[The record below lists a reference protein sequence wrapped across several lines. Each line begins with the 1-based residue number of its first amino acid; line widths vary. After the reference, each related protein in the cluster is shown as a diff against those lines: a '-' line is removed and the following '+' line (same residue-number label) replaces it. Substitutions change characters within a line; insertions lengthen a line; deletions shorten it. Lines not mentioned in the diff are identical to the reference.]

1 MSIGL
6 LTSTVQTLKRI
17 RESADIYV
25 QSVGEGIG
33 SFTKFGEDTNWI
45 HKRKSRLQLIRLSAV
60 VCGIELCYAAE
71 TAFVSPILLK
81 LGVPATLMTLVWCAS
96 PLIGFFFVPLLGSI
110 SDRCK
115 LQFGRR
121 RPFILLLSVGIIFGL
136 LLVPNG
142 EYFGIKLGDKGTSSL
157 TAYLL
162 TNCSSFN
169 SSLDL
174 NITEGCGNVLNQLQ
188 NNENSTISTSS
199 SKVSL
204 FSFIKIPQN
213 HIYGIIFTIL
223 GVAMLDFCC
232 DAAQSPCRSYL
243 LDVCVPEDHSAGLT
257 TFTIMAGFGGSV
269 GYIMGG
275 MDWSGNDK
283 LDGLEKHVRI
293 VFLVVLAFFVVCVG
307 FTVTSFKEI
316 PLSDTKVTVEQIQ
329 KTKKKRGK
337 SRYQKFTND
346 SSDDDSDDER
356 RVKRNGFNQMPTY
369 GSFPKQNGRINVLIL
384 IANEGCQKRASYLY
398 KNQKTF
404 LSKKNLVSQQRYT
417 EQFQLSTFLYL
428 FADMRKSVLSGFV

>member
-17 RESADIYV
+17 RENADIYV

-33 SFTKFGEDTNWI
+33 SFTKLGEDSNWI

-96 PLIGFFFVPLLGSI
+96 PLIGFFFVPLLGSV

-115 LQFGRR
+115 LQYGRR
-121 RPFILLLSVGIIFGL
+121 RPFILLLSVGIIIGL

-142 EYFGIKLGDKGTSSL
+142 EYIGLRLGDKGTASLTTFFHNNSSSL
-157 TAYLL
+157 NKTI
-162 TNCSSFN
+162 
-169 SSLDL
+169 DL
-174 NITEGCGNVLNQLQ
+174 NATGSCDDVLHQLQ
-188 NNENSTISTSS
+188 DSENSTFPASLQS

-204 FSFIKIPQN
+204 FSFIKVPQN
-213 HIYGIIFTIL
+213 HIYGIVFTIL

-275 MDWSGNDK
+275 MDWSGKGK
-283 LDGLEKHVRI
+283 LDGLEDHVRV
-293 VFLVVLAFFVVCVG
+293 VFVVVLVFFVICVAL
-307 FTVTSFKEI
+307 TVTSFKEV

-346 SSDDDSDDER
+346 SSDDDSEDER
-356 RVKRNGFNQMPTY
+356 RPKSNSFNQVPTY
-369 GSFPKQNGRINVLIL
+369 GSFPKQNG
-384 IANEGCQKRASYLY
+384 KFYLY
-398 KNQKTF
+398 VVIINTQIAHHGHFRFKF
-404 LSKKNLVSQQRYT
+404 GIWRKKMQICNLRYT
-417 EQFQLSTFLYL
+417 RSFVSRILTNDHLSTL
-428 FADMRKSVLSGFV
+428 